1 MFGLRLASLAFAVVA
16 GAVACNDAVETPV
29 GTDRGAGG
37 GFDAA
42 AGTDIGTGEPADVA
56 TGADA
61 ADGAG
66 SEDAETV
73 DAVGGDEEFD
83 SGIPDTGGA
92 FDAGLPDDVEVPDGG
107 SPDGGAD
114 DQGNVGPDVGI
125 DAGADAGDDAGTAD
139 ASQPVEYPPDKWGKF
154 QAGVYNNNMIYDADR
169 KRSVPMY
176 FWYPAS
182 GQSAKQATYMGVMKG
197 QAWEDA
203 PAAKSEGPFP
213 LILFSHGFKGIA
225 FQSFS
230 LTEYLA
236 SHGFVV
242 AAPNHQG
249 NTLFDFTST
258 DEDVAKVTLE
268 RPKDVYFAYQKAVE
282 FGKTSGNV
290 LEGIVREDLT
300 AVTGHSFG
308 AFTAIIVAGSEAD
321 MDRAK
326 AACAQ
331 GVEADIF
338 CDYVPYYA
346 PGTMLRMDPR
356 IPGLKALVALAPGG
370 YNAMFDDNLA
380 KVYVPGLT
388 MGGTED
394 TTCPL
399 DIETR
404 PIYNGMPKPK
414 SKAELTGATHM
425 SFTNVCSIPLAQ
437 QIFGDMCK
445 ATMTEER
452 AFEIINTLTTAYLRL
467 HVNGET
473 GMRAWLTD
481 SYISQSLSEIDW
493 LDEP

>member
-1 MFGLRLASLAFAVVA
+1 MSGLRLALLAFTVVA

-42 AGTDIGTGEPADVA
+42 AGTDTGTGGPSDGA
-56 TGADA
+56 TGADT
-61 ADGAG
+61 ADGTGTEDVEPADAAG
-66 SEDAETV
+66 GDAEI
-73 DAVGGDEEFD
+73 D
-83 SGIPDTGGA
+83 SGVPDSGEPV
-92 FDAGLPDDVEVPDGG
+92 DAGLPDDVQTPDGG
-107 SPDGGAD
+107 PTDEGNADQGPVDTDAGMVDAGVHDGGSAD
-114 DQGNVGPDVGI
+114 
-125 DAGADAGDDAGTAD
+125 T
-139 ASQPVEYPPDKWGKF
+139 SQPVEYPPDAWGPYL
-154 QAGVYNNNMIYDADR
+154 AGVYNNNLIYDQNR
-169 KRSVPMY
+169 KRTVPMY

-182 GQSAKQATYMGVMKG
+182 AQGAKQATYMGLMKG

-203 PAAKSEGPFP
+203 PAAKTAGPFP

-258 DEDVAKVTLE
+258 DEDVANVTLE
-268 RPKDVYFAYQKAVE
+268 RPKDVYFTYEKAVE
-282 FGKTSGNV
+282 FGKTSGHV

-300 AVTGHSFG
+300 AITGHSFG

-356 IPGLKALVALAPGG
+356 LPGLKALVALAPGG

-425 SFTNVCSIPLAQ
+425 SFTNVCSIPMAQ
-437 QIFGDMCK
+437 AIFGDMCK

-467 HVNGET
+467 HVNGEG
-473 GMRAWLTD
+473 GMHAWLED
-481 SYISQSLSEIDW
+481 PYIAQQLSEVAWID
-493 LDEP
+493 ER